1 MKSKKTYLNEIDKIF
16 TDVLKVKKKTLL
28 KTDMFSCVNWDSL
41 NHVKL
46 INRIEKKFKIKIS
59 TNDYI
64 KLISYKSI
72 CSFLTKSLK

>member
-1 MKSKKTYLNEIDKIF
+1 MTNKKLNLNEIDKIF
-16 TDVLKVKKKTLL
+16 IDVLKVKKKSLSRI
-28 KTDMFSCVNWDSL
+28 DMFSCVNWDSL

-72 CSFLTKSLK
+72 FSFLTKSLK

>member
-1 MKSKKTYLNEIDKIF
+1 MKNKKLNSNEIDKIF
-16 TDVLKVKKKTLL
+16 IDVLKVKKKSLS
-28 KTDMFSCVNWDSL
+28 KIDMFSCVNWDSL

-59 TNDYI
+59 TNEYI
-64 KLISYKSI
+64 KLNSYKSI

>member
-46 INRIEKKFKIKIS
+46 IERIEKKFKIKIS
-59 TNDYI
+59 TNEYI
-64 KLISYKSI
+64 KLNSYKSI

>member
-1 MKSKKTYLNEIDKIF
+1 MKNKKLYLNEIDKIF
-16 TDVLKVKKKTLL
+16 IDVLKIKKKSLS

-46 INRIEKKFKIKIS
+46 IIKIEKKFKIKIS

>member
-1 MKSKKTYLNEIDKIF
+1 MKNKKSYLSEIDKIF
-16 TDVLKVKKKTLL
+16 TDVLKVKKKTLS

-46 INRIEKKFKIKIS
+46 IEKIEKKFKIKIS
-59 TNDYI
+59 TNEYI
-64 KLISYKSI
+64 KLNSYKSI